1 MALFSREQKETLL
14 LRDNRVCSLPWGTY
28 QVTPLQSSTVFIYIH
43 TYIKARVLDQPMF
56 SSQPSS
62 QPSPTVVSPS
72 VVPTKPLLA
81 FLSHDIYISHSYFA
95 PNVLSHH
102 TEQLKCIQP
111 NMISGSWT
119 LPAQFKT
126 LQATCSMLELVY
138 KSSDK
143 NNIVFLT
150 VQQSVLQAQVSPEWH
165 FHQYYLKQR
174 LEFEFIRVIW

>member
-111 NMISGSWT
+111 NMISGS
-119 LPAQFKT
+119 
-126 LQATCSMLELVY
+126 
-138 KSSDK
+138 
-143 NNIVFLT
+143 
-150 VQQSVLQAQVSPEWH
+150 
-165 FHQYYLKQR
+165 
-174 LEFEFIRVIW
+174 